1 MLKINN
7 KSKLT
12 IVGLAIALGLTGCSN
27 PVSKKE
33 EPTTKIESVQERDL
47 DVVTTEST
55 TEAITEE
62 KVEEVVSSELDITNN
77 ASIENVLDEN
87 YEKYIEFYE
96 DHGISKDQL
105 RDVIFVLNDKY
116 TGDDGKL
123 IIDEDRASEAYSNIN
138 KMLGSEGSAILQ
150 SMDNINTIE
159 NDPEIGKDIDNSWDI
174 VAHPSFVPLL
184 DKNISGGKATAEK
197 IAEFEELRDLEIKV
211 MNETNKYDRESINNF
226 VIKMEIGD
234 YNNNQD
240 NMDNINKNGQKY
252 LLAAYKNTAL
262 NFAAKA
268 NNQTIYLEGYT
279 AIDENI
285 KINPTNEE
293 RFLEN
298 DVITLVQEGLLDADT
313 VNNITNEVITRE
325 GLGYTVEE
333 KDLLEKYT
341 ISGDD
346 LKLVMS
352 YAHYLTTMANH
363 KHQKDMC
370 DEYVETMDDIS
381 IIRNNTTS
389 LNNTKKLVLC

>member
-7 KSKLT
+7 KSKIT

-27 PVSKKE
+27 PLSKKE

-47 DVVTTEST
+47 NVVTTEST

-62 KVEEVVSSELDITNN
+62 KVEEFVSSELDITNN
-77 ASIENVLDEN
+77 ASIEKVLDEN
-87 YEKYIEFYE
+87 YDEYIEFYE

-159 NDPEIGKDIDNSWDI
+159 TDPETGKDIDNSWNI
-174 VAHPSFVPLL
+174 VAHPSFVPLI

-211 MNETNKYDRESINNF
+211 MNETNKYDREAINNF
-226 VIKMEIGD
+226 IIKMEIGD

-240 NMDNINKNGQKY
+240 NMDNITKNGQKY
-252 LLAAYKNTAL
+252 LLAAYKNAAL
-262 NFAAKA
+262 NYAAKA
-268 NNQTIYLEGYT
+268 NNQTIYLEGYST
-279 AIDENI
+279 VEENI

-298 DVITLVQEGLLDADT
+298 DIITLVQEGLLDADT

-346 LKLVMS
+346 LRLVMS

-363 KHQKDMC
+363 KYQKDMC

-381 IIRNNTTS
+381 VIRNNTTS
-389 LNNTKKLVLC
+389 LNDTKKRVLC